1 MIGPHSAEA
10 GPPPDDPYEKKNY
23 RPGVGYVARSG
34 ARRGLQA
41 RSWSEAATSL
51 LILMVGL
58 AQRGI
63 GLALYTFGA
72 KRIQPVDTSLP
83 TLTRSAANVALGV
96 DFHERGAV
104 SGNTDRRCGS
114 ASGIVRA
121 YDHQSERQSRKHFR
135 RGLARAPAA
144 VVMTKSY
151 QLWMRLNLERVNWLL
166 RTDSSGPTVR
176 RERIDIPDLFATR
189 TRRLDRS
196 SGNQAV

>member
-63 GLALYTFGA
+63 GLVTC
-72 KRIQPVDTSLP
+72 
-83 TLTRSAANVALGV
+83 
-96 DFHERGAV
+96 H
-104 SGNTDRRCGS
+104 
-114 ASGIVRA
+114 
-121 YDHQSERQSRKHFR
+121 
-135 RGLARAPAA
+135 
-144 VVMTKSY
+144 
-151 QLWMRLNLERVNWLL
+151 
-166 RTDSSGPTVR
+166 
-176 RERIDIPDLFATR
+176 
-189 TRRLDRS
+189 
-196 SGNQAV
+196 